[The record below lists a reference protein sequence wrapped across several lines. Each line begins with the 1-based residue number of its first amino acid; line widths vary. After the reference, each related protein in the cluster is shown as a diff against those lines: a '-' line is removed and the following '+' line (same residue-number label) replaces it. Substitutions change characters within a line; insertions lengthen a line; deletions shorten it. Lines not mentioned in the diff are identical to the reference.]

1 MKKKSNNS
9 IERARQNCPNIN
21 NVTKGNKVVDKI
33 FKTLVTKK
41 KKKNGLG
48 KRIDINTS
56 NSSKELEK
64 NIFKKSN
71 HKQILQY
78 LKLIF

>member
-41 KKKNGLG
+41 KRKMDQGKGL
-48 KRIDINTS
+48 I
-56 NSSKELEK
+56 
-64 NIFKKSN
+64 
-71 HKQILQY
+71 
-78 LKLIF
+78 